1 MTKYFLFD
9 SETGG
14 VPEKKTSLLT
24 VYGMLLDQKFEISDT
39 IDLKIKPD
47 DGVYVIEPYAMTV
60 NGIDLMKHD
69 KEAIGAAEAS
79 HKFIDFITRNNIGTH
94 KIIPV
99 GHNVAFDIAFMKQ
112 LIGGTEWRRMFSKKA
127 IDTASIAEFLC
138 ATGILPPSEEVDC
151 SLAGLAARF
160 DFSYAGA
167 HDAEFDAKLTLKV
180 LKKLQALVQER
191 KTP

>member
-24 VYGMLLDQKFEISDT
+24 VYGMLLDQDFNILDT

-47 DGVYVIEPYAMTV
+47 NEVYSVEPRAMKI
-60 NGIDLMKHD
+60 NGIDLMEHN
-69 KEAIGAAEAS
+69 KEAIASSEAA
-79 HKFIDFITRNNIGTH
+79 HKFIDFITRNNIGTQ

-99 GHNVAFDIAFMKQ
+99 GHNVAFDIAFLKQ
-112 LIGGTEWRRMFSKKA
+112 LIGGSEWRRMFSKKT

-138 ATGILPPSEEVDC
+138 TTGILPSSEEVDC

-160 DFSYAGA
+160 DFSYVGA
-167 HDAEFDAKLTLKV
+167 HNAEFDAKLTLNV

-191 KTP
+191 KTL